1 MEKDNNTVHNTDHIG
16 VFLFVCFL
24 FVFSK
29 RAHSRRGGPGKK
41 KKKKKELTAGLLLL
55 NLMVNKAL
63 ALTRAMGLTAVGAL
77 QRTR

>member
-29 RAHSRRGGPGKK
+29 RAHSRRERPGQKK
-41 KKKKKELTAGLLLL
+41 KKKKD
-55 NLMVNKAL
+55 
-63 ALTRAMGLTAVGAL
+63 AVGKKGERGRRRVEGEKEKKGRK
-77 QRTR
+77 Q